1 MNLRRLLE
9 SRNAF
14 NETIEKRLHVRR
26 SLKSQAWVE
35 VEVVNGP
42 GHYSID
48 ARGAARD
55 FVSLLVKLDR
65 EELVGPQQDRHM
77 VDLMLGQKI
86 ADRIPLLLPPD
97 VPIAH
102 KTADLDSYTHD
113 AGLVYLPG
121 RPYAIAILAQG
132 LNLADG
138 KAIVAEISRIAFA
151 YFAARR

>member
-1 MNLRRLLE
+1 MPASSAVREAREPRSSECRRDRLLTLAGPHVVYCSHAGAVVAVE
-9 SRNAF
+9 AETGRRAWGLRYPSR
-14 NETIEKRLHVRR
+14 
-26 SLKSQAWVE
+26 
-35 VEVVNGP
+35 G
-42 GHYSID
+42 D
-48 ARGAARD
+48 
-55 FVSLLVKLDR
+55 
-65 EELVGPQQDRHM
+65 
-77 VDLMLGQKI
+77 
-86 ADRIPLLLPPD
+86 
-97 VPIAH
+97 